1 MNVSEVE
8 RIESLIKKA
17 ELEIAQ
23 AEGQSQSI
31 KDDWKKKDKTDD
43 IEEVKKILAD
53 LKSTKKKNQEKLDAL
68 YEELKQCCD
77 WDALEED
84 LL

>member
-1 MNVSEVE
+1 MNVNEVE

-17 ELEIAQ
+17 ELEIAK
-23 AEGQSQSI
+23 ADGQSQSI
-31 KDDWKKKDKTDD
+31 KDNWKKKYNTDN

-53 LKSTKKKNQEKLDAL
+53 LKSTKKKNQEKLNTL

-77 WDALEED
+77 WDALEEE